1 MDWDVVVPE
10 EGFVEEEGCLGD
22 GSLVKM
28 ISTQEG
34 PK

>member
-1 MDWDVVVPE
+1 MPE
-10 EGFVEEEGCLGD
+10 EGFVKEKGGLGN
-22 GSLVKM
+22 GGLVEM